1 MGTELLHFRGKFKG
15 IFRTEQ
21 SGSTHAGVF
30 YDFVPRALEI
40 SEIESLPQ
48 RDALLEKTGDY
59 YFASSL
65 EPAGKWGLGGIDLSL
80 IKDEHTAFSEKIINV
95 VLCLPAQSRKHFS
108 PFRTFSHT
116 AFKDQ
121 EYLLE
126 GTAYFSVPAKEVSY
140 VGNPTEN
147 SRSQSENSIPV
158 FPNDAS
164 ITDVPIAQIVSGIDV
179 APEPVVVQTIRKGC
193 LPIPLGNNMGRG
205 CLGPIFSLLRY
216 LFVLFL
222 VINIFGWVSSW
233 LSHQVKEN
241 EAIETRRGEAEA
253 KKPRLDPKQDTMS
266 KQAWN
271 YFVDHAIKWADFS
284 KREYLSEYTTSTLEF
299 AASGKK
305 HMAWAKVPMT
315 NQMLFFHDLYK
326 DFHAFDTQKLDSL
339 HRYFAEERRLK
350 NLNALA
356 TAEMVVTFI
365 QEIPY
370 VLVHDMSC
378 ARAAAMGGFMAEYHA
393 DGKPCLPNIFAGV
406 MSPYEFAHTLK
417 GDCDTRSLLAYTLLS
432 KLGIPCSIWVS
443 RQYGHSVLGVGVGG
457 NSGNYKQVSGT
468 RHFATELTAKGFR
481 VGMIAP
487 QHNNM
492 NNWNVVLNNQ

>member
-1 MGTELLHFRGKFKG
+1 MTTESLHFRGKFKG
-15 IFRTEQ
+15 IFRAEQ

-30 YDFVPRALEI
+30 YNFVPLALEI
-40 SEIESLPQ
+40 SEIAALPQ

-59 YFASSL
+59 YYAPSL
-65 EPAGKWGLGGIDLSL
+65 EPAGKWGPGGIDLSL
-80 IKDEHTAFSEKIINV
+80 IKDEQTAFSEKINDV
-95 VLCLPAQSRKHFS
+95 VLCLPAQVRKNFS
-108 PFRTFSHT
+108 PLRSFAHT

-126 GTAYFSVPAKEVSY
+126 GTAYFSIPGKEMPV
-140 VGNPTEN
+140 VQQTNEKT
-147 SRSQSENSIPV
+147 SIAEEQPVKV
-158 FPNDAS
+158 FPVEEGMA
-164 ITDVPIAQIVSGIDV
+164 DVSKTAIDLGIDV
-179 APEPVVVQTIRKGC
+179 LPEAMPVHSLRKGC
-193 LPIPLGNNMGRG
+193 LPIPGGNKTGSG

-222 VINIFGWVSSW
+222 VLKIFGWLSSW

-241 EAIETRRGEAEA
+241 DCVETRDGEAEA
-253 KKPRLDPKQDTMS
+253 KKPRLDPRQDTMS

-271 YFVDHAIKWADFS
+271 YLVDHAIKWVDFS
-284 KREYLSEYTTSTLEF
+284 KRDYLSEYTTSTLEF

-305 HMAWAKVPMT
+305 HMAWANVPMT

-326 DFHAFDTQKLDSL
+326 DFHSFDTHKLDSL
-339 HRYFAEERRLK
+339 HRYFAEERRSK
-350 NLNALA
+350 NLDALA

-370 VLVHDMSC
+370 VLVHEYPC
-378 ARAAAMGGFMAEYHA
+378 TRAAGMGGFMAQYHA
-393 DGKPCLPNIFAGV
+393 EGKPCLPNIFAGV

-417 GDCDTRSLLAYTLLS
+417 GDCDTRSLLAYTLLNR
-432 KLGIPCSIWVS
+432 LGIPCSIWVS
-443 RQYGHSVLGVGVGG
+443 RQYGHSVLGVGVSGS
-457 NSGNYKQVSGT
+457 SGNYKQVSGT